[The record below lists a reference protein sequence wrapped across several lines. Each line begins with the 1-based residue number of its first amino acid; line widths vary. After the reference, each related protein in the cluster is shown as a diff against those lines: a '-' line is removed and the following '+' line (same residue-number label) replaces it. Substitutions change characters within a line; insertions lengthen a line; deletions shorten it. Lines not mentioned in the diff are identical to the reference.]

1 MSHNLFIGIQKGFT
15 LIELLIVIAIVA
27 ILSGLSLPAYLAY
40 LDRSAFGACQQELRT
55 FKTQVLATDNLSDV
69 LRPFSFA
76 ACGVGG
82 EGQPDQVAV
91 ASAFR
96 GVFANEDGGE
106 ATSLLLDT
114 QRTGVQA
121 QITANG
127 QIERIVVP

>member
-1 MSHNLFIGIQKGFT
+1 MSHNFFINIEKGFT
-15 LIELLIVIAIVA
+15 LIELLVVIAIVA
-27 ILSGLSLPAYLAY
+27 TLSGLSLPAYLAY
-40 LDRSAFGACQQELRT
+40 LDRSAFGACQQELGI
-55 FKTQVLATDNLSDV
+55 FKTRVLATDNLNDAME
-69 LRPFSFA
+69 PFGFV

-82 EGQPDQVAV
+82 GDQPDQAAV

-127 QIERIVVP
+127 QIERFVVP

>member
-1 MSHNLFIGIQKGFT
+1 LNIRSFGFT
-15 LIELLIVIAIVA
+15 LVELVVVIAIIAV
-27 ILSGLSLPAYLAY
+27 LTSLTLPTYIAY

-55 FKTQVLATDNLSDV
+55 FKTQVLATDNLSEV

-82 EGQPDQVAV
+82 EGQPDQAAV

-127 QIERIVVP
+127 QIERFVVP